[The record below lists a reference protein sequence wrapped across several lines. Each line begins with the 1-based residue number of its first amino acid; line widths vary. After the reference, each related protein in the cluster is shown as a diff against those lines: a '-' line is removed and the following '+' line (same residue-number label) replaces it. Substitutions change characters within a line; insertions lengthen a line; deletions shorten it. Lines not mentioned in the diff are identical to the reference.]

1 MVHIF
6 MPVVSHAKCHGGWS
20 VVGFYLGL
28 IYNSVLLLGMITQ
41 THVLPKH
48 FREHAW
54 VLIIISSIIKI
65 LLCVLKLVLI
75 YIVGS
80 HNICIEG
87 CWVVLKC
94 TSPEILLFLV
104 WKWNWIC
111 LNIALQNNTSNF
123 VHSINWKQI
132 LL

>member
-48 FREHAW
+48 FREHAYW

-80 HNICIEG
+80 HNICIKG
-87 CWVVLKC
+87 C
-94 TSPEILLFLV
+94 
-104 WKWNWIC
+104 
-111 LNIALQNNTSNF
+111 
-123 VHSINWKQI
+123 
-132 LL
+132 

>member
-41 THVLPKH
+41 THGLPKH

-54 VLIIISSIIKI
+54 VLIIISFIIKI

-80 HNICIEG
+80 HNNICIKD
-87 CWVVLKC
+87 C
-94 TSPEILLFLV
+94 
-104 WKWNWIC
+104 
-111 LNIALQNNTSNF
+111 
-123 VHSINWKQI
+123 
-132 LL
+132 